1 MSEKEK
7 ALADTIK
14 KALPKM
20 SEFDKGYFLAKAESA
35 MEEAMK
41 KETECD
47 DRSTQ
52 V

>member
-7 ALADTIK
+7 KMADTIK

-20 SEFDKGYFLAKAESA
+20 TDFDKGYFLAKAESA

-41 KETECD
+41 KEAEHHD
-47 DRSTQ
+47 
-52 V
+52 